1 MHQEVKNRKKWRRV
15 RKIDI
20 FDTTLRDGE
29 QAAGINLNTAEK
41 LEIARQLERLGVT
54 IIEAGFPASSPG
66 DFEAVQRIANT
77 VKNSSVTGLARTI
90 MSDIDTSWEALKGA
104 AQPHLH
110 IFIATSPIHMNFK
123 LKKTPDEVVE
133 IAVEAVKHARKKFP
147 LVQWSAED
155 AFRSDPEFLVRIVNK
170 VIAAGATTINIP
182 DTVGYA
188 TPIEYGALFKYL
200 KENVTGIDKVKLSA
214 HCHNDLG
221 MATANTIAAIEN
233 GADQV
238 EGTING
244 IGERAGNV
252 ALEEIAVALH
262 IRKDIYG
269 FETDI
274 NLQEIKRTSQ
284 LVSQLTGVVIQPNK
298 AVVGK
303 NAFAHESGIHQ
314 DGMLKNPETYE
325 IITPELIGE
334 KTVPLALGKHSGR
347 HAFKDRAVTMGFELS
362 EEKLNEA
369 FVGFKQLADRKKE
382 ITEDD
387 LFVLFTDQQIQ
398 NNDTPVYELK
408 NIQVQYS
415 TSNIPT
421 ATITAVTPAGA
432 EVNKAATGSGSV
444 EAIFNTLEELVQGKV
459 HILDY
464 RVTSIGKGRDALGEA
479 LVNLSYNGQVSTGRD
494 VAQDVLEASAKA
506 YLNAIN
512 RQLINADSRE
522 MNDVITTI

>member
-1 MHQEVKNRKKWRRV
+1 M

-29 QAAGINLNTAEK
+29 QSAGINLNTAEK
-41 LEIARQLERLGVT
+41 LEIARQLERFGATV
-54 IIEAGFPASSPG
+54 IEAGFPASSPG
-66 DFEAVQRIANT
+66 DFEAVKRIAET
-77 VKNSSVTGLARTI
+77 VKRSTVTGLARA
-90 MSDIDTSWEALKGA
+90 MKRDIDTSWEALRGA
-104 AQPHLH
+104 EQPHLH
-110 IFIATSPIHMNFK
+110 VFLATSPIHMEYK
-123 LKKTPDEVVE
+123 LKKTPDQVVD
-133 IAVEAVKHARKKFP
+133 IAVEAVKYAKRFFP

-155 AFRSDPEFLVRIVNK
+155 AFRSDPAFLVRIINE
-170 VIAAGATTINIP
+170 VIQAGATTINIP

-188 TPIEYGALFKYL
+188 TPQEYGALFKFL
-200 KENVTGIDKVKLSA
+200 KENVSGIDRVKLSA

-221 MATANTIAAIEN
+221 MAVANSIAAIEN

-244 IGERAGNV
+244 IGERAGNA

-262 IRKDIYG
+262 IRKDFYG
-269 FETDI
+269 VETGI

-314 DGMLKNPETYE
+314 DGMLKNRETYE

-334 KTVPLALGKHSGR
+334 TTAPLALGKHSGR
-347 HAFKDRAVTMGFELS
+347 HAFKDRAISMGFELTD
-362 EEKLNEA
+362 EQLNEA
-369 FVGFKQLADRKKE
+369 FAEFKNLADKKKE

-387 LFVLFTDQQIQ
+387 LFVLFTGKQIEYS
-398 NNDTPVYELK
+398 DVPTYELT
-408 NIQVQYS
+408 NVQVQYG
-415 TSNIPT
+415 TSNVPT
-421 ATITAVTPAGA
+421 ATVSATVPTGENVVVATTGA
-432 EVNKAATGSGSV
+432 GSV
-444 EAIFNTLEELVQGKV
+444 EAIFNTLEQLVNGQV

-479 LVNLSYNGQVSTGRD
+479 VVNLSFNGEVLTGRD

-512 RQLINADSRE
+512 RKLIKSAVKVKEPVS
-522 MNDVITTI
+522 

>member
-1 MHQEVKNRKKWRRV
+1 M

-29 QAAGINLNTAEK
+29 QSAGINLNTAEK
-41 LEIARQLERLGVT
+41 MEIARQLERFGATV
-54 IIEAGFPASSPG
+54 IEAGFPASSPG

-77 VKNSSVTGLARTI
+77 VKNSTVTGLARALK
-90 MSDIDTSWEALKGA
+90 SDIDTSWEALKGGQ
-104 AQPHLH
+104 QPHLH
-110 IFIATSPIHMNFK
+110 VFLATSPIHMEHK
-123 LKKTPDEVVE
+123 LMKTPDQVVD
-133 IAVEAVKHARKKFP
+133 IAVEAVKYARKFFP

-155 AFRSDPEFLVRIVNK
+155 AFRSDPEFLVRIINE
-170 VIAAGATTINIP
+170 VIKAGATTINIP

-188 TPIEYGALFKYL
+188 TPLEYGALFKFL
-200 KENVTGIDKVKLSA
+200 KENVTGIERVKLSA

-221 MATANTIAAIEN
+221 MAVANSIAAIEN

-244 IGERAGNV
+244 IGERAGNA

-262 IRKDIYG
+262 IRKDFYG
-269 FETDI
+269 LETGV

-314 DGMLKNPETYE
+314 DGMLKNRETYE
-325 IITPELIGE
+325 IITPELIGD
-334 KTVPLALGKHSGR
+334 KTAPLALGKHSGR
-347 HAFKDRAVTMGFELS
+347 HAFKDRAISMGFELS
-362 EEKLNEA
+362 DEQLNKA
-369 FVGFKQLADRKKE
+369 FAEFKKLADRKKE

-387 LFVLFTDQQIQ
+387 LFVLFTGRQIE
-398 NNDTPVYELK
+398 DADADIYELT
-408 NIQVQYS
+408 NVQVQYG
-415 TSNIPT
+415 TSNVPT
-421 ATITAVTPAGA
+421 ATISAKDPSGENVVVATTGA
-432 EVNKAATGSGSV
+432 GSV
-444 EAIFNTLEELVQGKV
+444 EAIFNALELLVKGQV
-459 HILDY
+459 NILDY

-479 LVNLSYNGQVSTGRD
+479 VVNLRFNGETFTGRD
-494 VAQDVLEASAKA
+494 VSQDVLEASAKA

-512 RQLINADSRE
+512 RKLVKDQMKVLE
-522 MNDVITTI
+522 TVGQ

>member
-1 MHQEVKNRKKWRRV
+1 M

-29 QAAGINLNTAEK
+29 QSAGINLNTAEK
-41 LEIARQLERLGVT
+41 LEIARQLERFGAT

-77 VKNSSVTGLARTI
+77 VKNSTVTGLARA
-90 MSDIDTSWEALKGA
+90 MKHDIDRSWEALRGA
-104 AQPHLH
+104 EQPHLH
-110 IFIATSPIHMNFK
+110 VFLATSPIHMEYK
-123 LKKTPDEVVE
+123 LQKTPDQVVE
-133 IAVEAVKHARKKFP
+133 AAVEAVKYARQFFP

-155 AFRSDPEFLVRIVNK
+155 GFRSDREFLVRIINE
-170 VIAAGATTINIP
+170 VIKAGATTINIP

-188 TPIEYGALFKYL
+188 TPQEYGDLFRYL
-200 KENVTGIDKVKLSA
+200 KENVTGVEKVKLSA
-214 HCHNDLG
+214 HCHDDLG
-221 MATANTIAAIEN
+221 MAVANSIAAIQN

-244 IGERAGNV
+244 IGERAGNA

-262 IRKDIYG
+262 IRKDFYNL
-269 FETDI
+269 ETGI
-274 NLQEIKRTSQ
+274 NLKEIKRTSQ

-314 DGMLKNPETYE
+314 DGYLKNRETYE

-334 KTVPLALGKHSGR
+334 TTAPLALGKHSGR
-347 HAFKDRAVTMGFELS
+347 HAFKDRAISMGFDLS
-362 EEKLNEA
+362 DEKLNEA
-369 FVGFKQLADRKKE
+369 FVEFKKLADRKKE

-387 LFVLFTDQQIQ
+387 LYVLFTERQI
-398 NNDTPVYELK
+398 NHSDMPIYKLENV
-408 NIQVQYS
+408 QVQYG
-415 TSNIPT
+415 TANVPT
-421 ATITAVTPAGA
+421 ATVTAVVPSGVTETVAS
-432 EVNKAATGSGSV
+432 TGSGSV
-444 EAIFNTLEELVQGKV
+444 EAIFNTLEKLVNGKV

-464 RVTSIGKGRDALGEA
+464 RVTSIGKGRDALGDA
-479 LVNLSYNGQVSTGRD
+479 VINLSFNGETFTGRD
-494 VAQDVLEASAKA
+494 VAQDVLQASAKA

-512 RQLINADSRE
+512 RKLIKDRVLAVE
-522 MNDVITTI
+522 TV

>member
-1 MHQEVKNRKKWRRV
+1 M

-29 QAAGINLNTAEK
+29 QSAGINLNTAEK
-41 LEIARQLERLGVT
+41 LEIARQLERFGATV
-54 IIEAGFPASSPG
+54 IEAGFPASSPG
-66 DFEAVQRIANT
+66 DFEAVQKIAHT
-77 VKNSSVTGLARTI
+77 VKNSIVTGLSRA
-90 MSDIDTSWEALKGA
+90 MKSDIDTSWEALRGA
-104 AQPHLH
+104 EQPHLH
-110 IFIATSPIHMNFK
+110 VFLATSPIHMEYK
-123 LKKTPDEVVE
+123 LQKSPDQVVD
-133 IAVEAVKHARKKFP
+133 IAVEAVKYARKNFP

-155 AFRSDPEFLVRIVNK
+155 AFRSDREFLVRIINQ
-170 VIAAGATTINIP
+170 VIAAGAQIINIP

-188 TPIEYGALFKYL
+188 TPQEYGALFKFL
-200 KENVTGIDKVKLSA
+200 KENVTGIEKVKLSA

-221 MATANTIAAIEN
+221 MAVANSIAAIEN

-244 IGERAGNV
+244 IGERAGNA

-262 IRKDIYG
+262 IRKDFYG
-269 FETDI
+269 LETGI

-314 DGMLKNPETYE
+314 DGYLKNRETYE
-325 IITPELIGE
+325 IITPELIGA
-334 KTVPLALGKHSGR
+334 KTEPLALGKHSGR
-347 HAFKDRAVTMGFELS
+347 HAFKDRAITMGFELS
-362 EEKLNEA
+362 DEKLNIA
-369 FVGFKQLADRKKE
+369 FAEFKKLADRKKE

-387 LFVLFTDQQIQ
+387 LFVLFTDQQIKHKDVPIYDLQ
-398 NNDTPVYELK
+398 NV
-408 NIQVQYS
+408 QVQYG
-415 TSNIPT
+415 TSNVPT
-421 ATITAVTPAGA
+421 ATVTAIVPDGETVT
-432 EVNKAATGSGSV
+432 VAATGAGSV
-444 EAIFNTLEELVQGKV
+444 EAIFNTLEKLVKGKV

-479 LVNLSYNGQVSTGRD
+479 VVNLSFDGEVSIGRD

-512 RQLINADSRE
+512 RQLMKSATKVKSL
-522 MNDVITTI
+522 VIEN

>member
-1 MHQEVKNRKKWRRV
+1 M

-29 QAAGINLNTAEK
+29 QAAGINLNTSEK
-41 LEIARQLERLGVT
+41 LEIAKQLERFGAT

-66 DFEAVQRIANT
+66 DFEAVKRIADT
-77 VKNSSVTGLARTI
+77 VKGSIVTGLARTVQ
-90 MSDIDTSWEALKGA
+90 SDIDAVWEAVKGA
-104 AQPHLH
+104 EQPHIH
-110 IFIATSPIHMNFK
+110 TFIATSPIHMEFK
-123 LKKTPDEVVE
+123 LKKTPEQVIE
-133 IAVEAVKHARKKFP
+133 QAVEAVKYATKKFS

-155 AFRSDPEFLVRIVNK
+155 AFRSDKEFLVRIVNE
-170 VIAAGATTINIP
+170 VIQAGATTINIP

-188 TPIEYGALFKYL
+188 TPAEYGALFKYL
-200 KENVTGIDKVKLSA
+200 KENVRGIDKVKLSA

-252 ALEEIAVALH
+252 ALEEIVVALH
-262 IRKDIYG
+262 TRKDFYN
-269 FETDI
+269 FTTDVTL
-274 NLQEIKRTSQ
+274 NEIKRTSQ

-298 AVVGK
+298 AIVGK

-314 DGMLKNPETYE
+314 DGMLKHPETYE
-325 IITPELIGE
+325 IVTPELIGE
-334 KTVPLALGKHSGR
+334 KAAPLALGKHSGR
-347 HAFKDRAVTMGFELS
+347 HAFKDRAVSMGFDLDDD
-362 EEKLNEA
+362 KINAA
-369 FVGFKQLADRKKE
+369 FKAFKELADKKKE

-387 LFVLFTDQQIQ
+387 LFILFTDQQIESESTALYQLQ
-398 NNDTPVYELK
+398 NV
-408 NIQVQYS
+408 QVQYG

-421 ATITAVTPAGA
+421 ATIVAVTPNG
-432 EVNKAATGSGSV
+432 ETVSKASTGSGSV

-464 RVTSIGKGRDALGEA
+464 RVSSVGRGRDALGEA
-479 LVNLSYNGQVSTGRD
+479 YVNLSYNGQTSTGRD

-506 YLNAIN
+506 YLNAVN
-512 RQLINADSRE
+512 RHLIKQDIRQKEQEVVS
-522 MNDVITTI
+522 

>member
-1 MHQEVKNRKKWRRV
+1 M

-41 LEIARQLERLGVT
+41 LEIARQLEKLGVT

-66 DFEAVQRIANT
+66 DFQAVQKIADT
-77 VKNSSVTGLARTI
+77 VKNSTVTGLARTI
-90 MSDIDTSWEALKGA
+90 KSDIDTTWEALKGA
-104 AQPHLH
+104 EQPHIHTFL
-110 IFIATSPIHMNFK
+110 ATSPIHMQYK
-123 LKKTPDEVVE
+123 LMKSPDEVVE
-133 IAVEAVKHARKKFP
+133 LAVEAVKYAKKKFP

-188 TPIEYGALFKYL
+188 SPMEYGALFRYL

-233 GADQV
+233 GADQI

-262 IRKDIYG
+262 VRKDFYG

-274 NLQEIKRTSQ
+274 KLKEIKRTSQ

-325 IITPELIGE
+325 IITPALIGE
-334 KTVPLALGKHSGR
+334 SEVPLALGKHSGR
-347 HAFKDRAVTMGFELS
+347 HAFKDRSIKMGFELS
-362 EEKLNEA
+362 DDKLNEA
-369 FVGFKQLADRKKE
+369 FVEFKKLADRKKE

-387 LFVLFTDQQIQ
+387 LFILFTDQQIQ
-398 NNDTPVYELK
+398 SSDTPVYQLT
-408 NIQVQYS
+408 NVQIQYDANNV
-415 TSNIPT
+415 PT
-421 ATITAVTPAGA
+421 ATISVIAPSGE

-444 EAIFNTLEELVQGKV
+444 EAIFNTLEELVEGKV

-479 LVNLSYNGQVSTGRD
+479 IVNLSLDDHVSTGRD

-512 RQLINADSRE
+512 RQLINAGVRE
-522 MNDVITTI
+522 KKVEVSTV

>member
-1 MHQEVKNRKKWRRV
+1 M

-41 LEIARQLERLGVT
+41 IEIARQLEKLGVT

-77 VKNSSVTGLARTI
+77 VKGSTVTGLARA
-90 MSDIDTSWEALKGA
+90 MKSDIDRTWEALRQA
-104 AQPHLH
+104 AQPHIHVFL
-110 IFIATSPIHMNFK
+110 ATSPIHMEHK
-123 LKKTPDEVVE
+123 LMKTPDQVVE
-133 IAVEAVKHARKKFP
+133 IAVEAVKYAKKKFS

-155 AFRSDPEFLVRIVNK
+155 AFRSDPEFLVRIINQ
-170 VIAAGATTINIP
+170 VIQAGATTINVP

-188 TPIEYGALFKYL
+188 TPAEYGALFKYL

-214 HCHNDLG
+214 HCHDDLG

-244 IGERAGNV
+244 LGERAGNV

-262 IRKDIYG
+262 IRKDVYG
-269 FETDI
+269 FETGL

-298 AVVGK
+298 AIVGK

-325 IITPELIGE
+325 IITPALIGAAVE
-334 KTVPLALGKHSGR
+334 PLALGKHSGR
-347 HAFKDRAVTMGFELS
+347 HAFSDRAITMGFELS
-362 EEKLNEA
+362 DEKLNAA
-369 FVGFKQLADRKKE
+369 FVEFKKLADRKKE

-387 LFVLFTDQQIQ
+387 LYVLFTNQQIQ
-398 NNDTPVYELK
+398 YKDSPVYKLT
-408 NIQVQYS
+408 NVQIQYE
-415 TSNIPT
+415 TEDAPT
-421 ATITAVTPAGA
+421 ATVTAVLPSGESVTVSETGA
-432 EVNKAATGSGSV
+432 GSV
-444 EAIFNTLEELVQGKV
+444 EAIFNTLEKLVKGKV

-464 RVTSIGKGRDALGEA
+464 RVTSISKGRDALAEA
-479 LVNLSYNGQVSTGRD
+479 VVNLSIDDQVITGRD
-494 VAQDVLEASAKA
+494 TAQDVLEASAKA

-512 RQLINADSRE
+512 RQLVNEYVQEKEVIND
-522 MNDVITTI
+522 

>member
-1 MHQEVKNRKKWRRV
+1 M

-29 QAAGINLNTAEK
+29 QAAGINLNTVEK
-41 LEIARQLERLGVT
+41 LEIAKQLERFGAT

-77 VKNSSVTGLARTI
+77 VKDSIVTGLARTVKT
-90 MSDIDTSWEALKGA
+90 DIDAVWEAVKGA
-104 AQPHLH
+104 EQPHIH
-110 IFIATSPIHMNFK
+110 TFIATSPIHMQYK
-123 LKKTPDEVVE
+123 LKMTPEQVVE
-133 IAVEAVKHARKKFP
+133 QAVEAVKYAKKNFS

-155 AFRSDPEFLVRIVNK
+155 AFRSDKAFLVRIVNE

-188 TPIEYGALFKYL
+188 TPAEYGALFKFL
-200 KENVTGIDKVKLSA
+200 KENVRGIDRVKLSA

-252 ALEEIAVALH
+252 ALEEVVVALH
-262 IRKDIYG
+262 TRQDAYDFGSTI
-269 FETDI
+269 TL
-274 NLQEIKRTSQ
+274 NEIKRTSQ

-298 AVVGK
+298 AIVGK

-325 IITPELIGE
+325 IITPELIGD
-334 KTVPLALGKHSGR
+334 TTAPLALGKHSGR
-347 HAFKDRAVTMGFELS
+347 HAFKDRAKTMGFDLS
-362 EEKLNEA
+362 DEKLNAA
-369 FVGFKQLADRKKE
+369 FVAFKELADKKKE

-387 LFVLFTDQQIQ
+387 LFILFTDQQLEYEE
-398 NNDTPVYELK
+398 TAVYELDSV
-408 NIQVQYS
+408 QVQYG
-415 TSNIPT
+415 TENIPT
-421 ATITAVTPAGA
+421 ATVAVTLPTG
-432 EVNKAATGSGSV
+432 EQVSKAATGSGSV

-464 RVTSIGKGRDALGEA
+464 RVTSVGKGRDALGEA
-479 LVNLSYNGQVSTGRD
+479 LVNLSFNGKTSTGRD

-512 RQLINADSRE
+512 RQLVKDHARDKGRAIVS
-522 MNDVITTI
+522 